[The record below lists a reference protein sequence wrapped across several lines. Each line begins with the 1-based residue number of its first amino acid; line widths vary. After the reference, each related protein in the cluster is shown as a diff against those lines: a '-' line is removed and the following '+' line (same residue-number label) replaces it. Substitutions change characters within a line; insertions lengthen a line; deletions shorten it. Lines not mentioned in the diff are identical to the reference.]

1 MKIAN
6 PDARVHTVDGE
17 GGTYIVRRSVHDGLG
32 TLKISYY
39 ILVLESPTASD
50 PDPDKEERPAGRT
63 EYASKEAAIRR
74 ANKLAKV
81 VPYEELVRLNGKKFS
96 DACDKYGYDAPETDA
111 AYQTY
116 LNTGR

>member
-1 MKIAN
+1 MKTAN
-6 PDARVHTVDGE
+6 PDARIYTVDGE
-17 GGTYIVRRSVHDGLG
+17 GGTYIVRRSVCEGLG

-50 PDPDKEERPAGRT
+50 DGAEVPPAGRT

-81 VPYEELVRLNGKKFS
+81 VPYGERLRLNKKKFD
-96 DACDKYGYDAPETDA
+96 DACEEYGYDAPETEV

-116 LNTGR
+116 RNTGR